1 MLSSID
7 RKRRIVTTLAL
18 LASVTPLKAAQ
29 LLLTPPQVRGPFYPL
44 ELPLD
49 QDNDL
54 TRVAGQS
61 VVAKGEAA
69 DIFGQVLDARGN
81 ALRNVRVEIWQAN
94 AFGRYHHE
102 GDRQN
107 QPIDPGFQGYGEF
120 VTGADGGYRFR
131 TIKPVPYPG
140 RAPHIH
146 FALTG
151 DDFAPL
157 ITQMYVAG
165 APENAR
171 DGLLNSISDRRL
183 RERLIVDL
191 NQSSEGVLQ
200 GRFDIV
206 LAADGSLRSK

>member
-1 MLSSID
+1 MLHSID

-54 TRVAGQS
+54 TQVSGHSA
-61 VVAKGEAA
+61 VAKGETA

-81 ALRNVRVEIWQAN
+81 ALPNVRVEIWQAN

-107 QPIDPGFQGYGEF
+107 QPVDPNFQGYGRF

-146 FALTG
+146 FALSG
-151 DDFAPL
+151 SGFGPL
-157 ITQMYVAG
+157 VTQMYVAG
-165 APENAR
+165 APENER
-171 DGLLNSISDRRL
+171 DQLLNSIGDSRL
-183 RERLIVDL
+183 REQLIVGLQKNGD
-191 NQSSEGVLQ
+191 GILQ
-200 GRFDIV
+200 GRFNIV
-206 LAADGSLRSK
+206 VAAK

>member
-1 MLSSID
+1 MLPSID

-54 TRVAGQS
+54 TQVAGQS
-61 VVAKGEAA
+61 SVAKGEAA
-69 DIFGQVLDARGN
+69 DIFGQVLDAHGN
-81 ALRNVRVEIWQAN
+81 ALPNVRVEIWQAN
-94 AFGRYHHE
+94 AFGRYHHA

-107 QPIDPGFQGYGEF
+107 QPVDPNFQGYGRF
-120 VTGADGGYRFR
+120 VTGPDGGYRFR

-146 FALTG
+146 FALSG
-151 DDFAPL
+151 SGFAPR
-157 ITQMYVAG
+157 YADVYCGRAG
-165 APENAR
+165 KPTRSAFEQHRRLAAAR
-171 DGLLNSISDRRL
+171 AADRRFAKKRGGDSAGPL
-183 RERLIVDL
+183 QYR
-191 NQSSEGVLQ
+191 SSGKVTKEK
-200 GRFDIV
+200 I
-206 LAADGSLRSK
+206 